1 MFVFWQKLQL
11 NNFVSSVRI
20 SISLEIPSSDAYR
33 FSNIGLRR
41 VLNLPFAVFS
51 SFFMTTSFYIL
62 DSRSFEKTELGKQ
75 EVQKSRE
82 IDEVQETKKG
92 ILTQDI
98 WN

>member
-1 MFVFWQKLQL
+1 MAFVYDLVNPHHRL
-11 NNFVSSVRI
+11 MSVRI

-82 IDEVQETKKG
+82 IDEVQKTKKG
-92 ILTQDI
+92 LLT
-98 WN
+98 